1 MKNMNEL
8 FIHDVMLDSV
18 ILVYVQ
24 FVIMLVELWKVW
36 SQELMCLCN
45 KTTIV
50 LSEWTV
56 PKTTDYPNK
65 IWQLRWLMVDV
76 QGGSNMTGTNLY
88 VNKCK
93 QSRSYLNHLVY
104 ITSEHCN

>member
-50 LSEWTV
+50 LSE
-56 PKTTDYPNK
+56 
-65 IWQLRWLMVDV
+65 
-76 QGGSNMTGTNLY
+76 
-88 VNKCK
+88 
-93 QSRSYLNHLVY
+93 
-104 ITSEHCN
+104 